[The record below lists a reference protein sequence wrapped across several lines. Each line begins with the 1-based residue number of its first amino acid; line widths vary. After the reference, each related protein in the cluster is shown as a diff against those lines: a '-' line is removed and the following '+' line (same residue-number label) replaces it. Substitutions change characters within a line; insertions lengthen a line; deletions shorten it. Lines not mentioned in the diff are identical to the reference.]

1 MKNLN
6 EVMRILG
13 GSKRFDFEY
22 NENGYSC
29 NLVVSS
35 YHSGEEVRL
44 DLSKLDNEMLEALQV
59 EDNDNEEMED

>member
-1 MKNLN
+1 
-6 EVMRILG
+6 MRILG
-13 GSKRFDFEY
+13 GSKHFDFEC

-29 NLVVSS
+29 ILVVSN

-59 EDNDNEEMED
+59 EMKKWKGKL

>member
-13 GSKRFDFEY
+13 GSKRFDFECKW
-22 NENGYSC
+22 ERIFLYS
-29 NLVVSS
+29 SSFS

>member
-29 NLVVSS
+29 ILVVSS

-44 DLSKLDNEMLEALQV
+44 DLSKLDDEMLEAL
-59 EDNDNEEMED
+59 

>member
-1 MKNLN
+1 
-6 EVMRILG
+6 MRILG
-13 GSKRFDFEY
+13 GSKRFDFEC

-29 NLVVSS
+29 ILVVSN

-59 EDNDNEEMED
+59 EDNDNKEMEG

>member
-13 GSKRFDFEY
+13 GSKRFDFEC
-22 NENGYSC
+22 NENSYSC
-29 NLVVSS
+29 ILVVSN

-59 EDNDNEEMED
+59 EDNDNKEMGG

>member
-13 GSKRFDFEY
+13 GSKRFEY

-29 NLVVSS
+29 ILVVSS

>member
-6 EVMRILG
+6 KVMRILG

-29 NLVVSS
+29 ILVVSS

-44 DLSKLDNEMLEALQV
+44 DLSKLDDEMLEALQV
-59 EDNDNEEMED
+59 EDKDNKEMED

>member
-29 NLVVSS
+29 FLNLITKC
-35 YHSGEEVRL
+35 L
-44 DLSKLDNEMLEALQV
+44 KPCK
-59 EDNDNEEMED
+59 

>member
-13 GSKRFDFEY
+13 GSKHFDFEC

-29 NLVVSS
+29 ILVVSN

-59 EDNDNEEMED
+59 EMKKWKGKL

>member
-6 EVMRILG
+6 EVMLILG
-13 GSKRFDFEY
+13 VCKRFDFEY
-22 NENGYSC
+22 NENGYTC
-29 NLVVSS
+29 ILVVSS
-35 YHSGEEVRL
+35 YHSGEELRL

>member
-6 EVMRILG
+6 KVMRILG

-22 NENGYSC
+22 NENGYSGI
-29 NLVVSS
+29 LVVSS

-44 DLSKLDNEMLEALQV
+44 DLSKRDDEMLEALQV
-59 EDNDNEEMED
+59 EDKDNEEMED

>member
-1 MKNLN
+1 MKHLN

-22 NENGYSC
+22 NENGHSC
-29 NLVVSS
+29 ILVVSS
-35 YHSGEEVRL
+35 YESGEEVRL

-59 EDNDNEEMED
+59 EDKDNEETED